1 MGYSPWGCK
10 ESDMTE
16 QLSAIRF
23 HHRASETAE
32 KSLGTTVPAATGEK
46 PFLVQLLSLPSVV
59 AQTEDAFVIKTFL
72 DRGDEFLQVGPGT
85 HIHVYGG
92 KGL

>member
-72 DRGDEFLQVGPGT
+72 YGGDEFLQVGPGT
-85 HIHVYGG
+85 HIHVYGA